1 MIGLFLGDTDFS
13 DIVLSKVKKLKKKY
27 FIIDFSKNNK
37 FKKDKNSFRI
47 SIGKFGTI
55 INIIKQKKCKKV
67 LFAGKISKPNFSSLR
82 LDLKGIY
89 YMPSVIRAAKIGD
102 AAIIKSIIKILNNE
116 GIKVISS
123 IFFNPELSLRRGNY
137 SKFKP
142 NKLDIISIKKGK
154 AYFNKTKSLDHVQ
167 AIVVK
172 DGKILAK
179 EGREGTKK
187 MLSELK
193 KNSDGIL
200 IKLPKKKQ
208 DLRMD
213 LPTVGLQ
220 TFKDIKKYGLR
231 GVVLQSKKNIF
242 LDKIKCI
249 KFANKNKIFINI
261 IWKKYSYSQVSL
273 LEIN

>member
-1 MIGLFLGDTDFS
+1 MLDNKI
-13 DIVLSKVKKLKKKY
+13 KKLKKKY

-142 NKLDIISIKKGK
+142 NKLDIILIKKGK

-167 AIVVK
+167 AIIVK
-172 DGKILAK
+172 EGKILAK

-187 MLSELK
+187 MLSKLK

-200 IKLPKKKQ
+200 MKLPKKKQ

-220 TFKDIKKYGLR
+220 TLKDIKKYGLK
-231 GVVLQSKKNIF
+231 GLVLKSKKNIF
-242 LDKIKCI
+242 LDKKEVLN
-249 KFANKNKIFINI
+249 FANKNKIFVKVI
-261 IWKKYSYSQVSL
+261 
-273 LEIN
+273 

>member
-13 DIVLSKVKKLKKKY
+13 EIVLSKIKKLNKKY
-27 FIIDFSKNNK
+27 FIIDFSKKNK
-37 FKKDKNSFRI
+37 FLKDKNSFRI
-47 SIGKFGTI
+47 SIGKFGSI
-55 INIIKQKKCKKV
+55 INLIKQKKCKKV

-102 AAIIKSIIKILNNE
+102 AAIIKSIIKILSNE

-123 IFFNPELSLRRGNY
+123 IFFNPELSLNKGNY

-142 NKLDIISIKKGK
+142 NKLDITSIKKGK

-167 AIVVK
+167 ALVVK
-172 DGKILAK
+172 EGKILAK

-187 MLSELK
+187 MLSKLNR
-193 KNSDGIL
+193 NSDGIL

-208 DLRMD
+208 DLRVD
-213 LPTVGLQ
+213 LPTVGLDTLKQ
-220 TFKDIKKYGLR
+220 CKTAGLK
-231 GVVLQSKKNIF
+231 GIVLKHKLNIF
-242 LDKIKCI
+242 LNKRQSVKYANRNKMFILIK
-249 KFANKNKIFINI
+249 
-261 IWKKYSYSQVSL
+261 
-273 LEIN
+273 

>member
-142 NKLDIISIKKGK
+142 NKLHIISIKKGK
-154 AYFNKTKSLDHVQ
+154 AYFNKTKS
-167 AIVVK
+167 
-172 DGKILAK
+172 
-179 EGREGTKK
+179 
-187 MLSELK
+187 
-193 KNSDGIL
+193 
-200 IKLPKKKQ
+200 
-208 DLRMD
+208 
-213 LPTVGLQ
+213 
-220 TFKDIKKYGLR
+220 
-231 GVVLQSKKNIF
+231 
-242 LDKIKCI
+242 
-249 KFANKNKIFINI
+249 
-261 IWKKYSYSQVSL
+261 
-273 LEIN
+273 